1 MIKNITWTIER
12 RKVADLQEASYNPRK
27 MTEQEERDLE
37 ESITEFGAVI
47 PVVINI
53 GKRGN
58 ILIGGHQRKKLYEKK
73 GIEEVDVMVPSR
85 ELNATEEKRL
95 NLRLNKNT
103 GSWDQEKLRD
113 MGLNL
118 LLDVG
123 FGDED
128 LQVFFDDV
136 DVIDDS
142 FNTGRAIK
150 EIKNPKAKKGNVYEL
165 GDHRLMCGDSSDIN
179 DVHTLM
185 GKLNADMIFNDPPLT
200 LKNEGHVLT
209 PKKEKK
215 DCGDYASFLDKTIEN
230 ALQYS
235 KPNCHAFYWC
245 QEKDI
250 WLLQTLMKERKLKSE
265 RVLLW
270 IKSDMQVT
278 PKNAFNKAYEP
289 VVYGTRG
296 QPFVNTGVKNM
307 SEILNKEID
316 SGNQIQED
324 VWEYLSLWID
334 KSDRKDAY
342 DYQYQKPVTLIEK
355 PLKRCTA
362 PGHVVLDL
370 FGGSGSTIIACEQ
383 LKRRCCTME
392 KDPIM
397 VDVIVRR
404 WEEFT
409 NQKAKLCK

>member
-1 MIKNITWTIER
+1 
-12 RKVADLQEASYNPRK
+12 
-27 MTEQEERDLE
+27 
-37 ESITEFGAVI
+37 
-47 PVVINI
+47 
-53 GKRGN
+53 
-58 ILIGGHQRKKLYEKK
+58 
-73 GIEEVDVMVPSR
+73 
-85 ELNATEEKRL
+85 
-95 NLRLNKNT
+95 
-103 GSWDQEKLRD
+103 
-113 MGLNL
+113 
-118 LLDVG
+118 
-123 FGDED
+123 
-128 LQVFFDDV
+128 
-136 DVIDDS
+136 
-142 FNTGRAIK
+142 
-150 EIKNPKAKKGNVYEL
+150 
-165 GDHRLMCGDSSDIN
+165 
-179 DVHTLM
+179 
-185 GKLNADMIFNDPPLT
+185 
-200 LKNEGHVLT
+200 
-209 PKKEKK
+209 
-215 DCGDYASFLDKTIEN
+215 
-230 ALQYS
+230 
-235 KPNCHAFYWC
+235 
-245 QEKDI
+245 
-250 WLLQTLMKERKLKSE
+250 
-265 RVLLW
+265 
-270 IKSDMQVT
+270 MQVT

-296 QPFVNTGVKNM
+296 NPFVNTGIKNM

>member
-1 MIKNITWTIER
+1 MKNLNWTIEK
-12 RKVADLQEASYNPRK
+12 RKVADLIAADYNPRK

-37 ESITEFGAVI
+37 ESIAEFGAVI
-47 PVVINI
+47 PVVVNI
-53 GKRGN
+53 GKRKDV
-58 ILIGGHQRKKLYEKK
+58 LIGGHQRTRLYTKK

-85 ELNATEEKRL
+85 ELTIAEEKRL
-95 NLRLNKNT
+95 NLRLNKNV
-103 GSWDQEKLRD
+103 GSWDQEKLRE
-113 MGLNL
+113 MGLDL

-150 EIKNPKAKKGNVYEL
+150 DIKNPKAKNGDIYQL
-165 GDHRLMCGDSSDIN
+165 GEHRLMCGDATNIEQ
-179 DVHTLM
+179 VHALM
-185 GKLNADMIFNDPPLT
+185 GKAHADMVFNDPPLT
-200 LKNEGHVLT
+200 LKNEGHILPPT
-209 PKKEKK
+209 KEKK
-215 DCGDYASFLDKTIEN
+215 ELGDFAAFIDKSIEN
-230 ALQYS
+230 ALVYA
-235 KPNCHAFYWC
+235 KPNCHMFYWC

-250 WLLQTLMKERKLKSE
+250 WLLQTLMRERKLKSE

-270 IKSDMQVT
+270 IKADMQVT

-296 QPFVNTGVKNM
+296 KPFINTGIKHL

-324 VWEYLSLWID
+324 VWEYLSIWID

-342 DYQYQKPVTLIEK
+342 DYQYQKPVTLFEK

-362 PGHVVLDL
+362 PGHNVMDL

-383 LKRRCCTME
+383 LKRKAFVME
-392 KDPIM
+392 KDPVM
-397 VDVIVRR
+397 VDVMIRR

-409 NQKAKLCK
+409 NKKAKKQ

>member
-1 MIKNITWTIER
+1 MTKNITWTIEK
-12 RKVADLQEASYNPRK
+12 RKVEDLKEADYNPRK

-37 ESITEFGAVI
+37 DSIGEFGTVI

-53 GKRGN
+53 GKRSN
-58 ILIGGHQRKKLYEKK
+58 LLIGGHQRTKLYKK
-73 GIEEVDVMVPSR
+73 RGIQEVDVMVPNR
-85 ELNATEEKRL
+85 ELTVAEEKRL
-95 NLRLNKNT
+95 NLRLNKNV
-103 GSWDQEKLRD
+103 GSWDQEKLKD
-113 MGLNL
+113 MGLDL

-123 FGDED
+123 FGDDD

-150 EIKNPKAKKGNVYEL
+150 EIKSPNAKKGDVYQL
-165 GDHRLMCGDSSDIN
+165 GDHRLMCGDATNIEDLAK
-179 DVHTLM
+179 LM
-185 GKLNADMIFNDPPLT
+185 GKDHADMVFNDPPLT
-200 LKNEGHVLT
+200 LKNEGHILPPT
-209 PKKEKK
+209 KEKK
-215 DCGDYASFLDKTIEN
+215 ELSEYAVFLDRSMEN
-230 ALQYS
+230 SLVYS
-235 KPNCHAFYWC
+235 KPNSHMFYWC

-250 WLLQTLMKERKLKSE
+250 WLLQTLMKERKLKTE

-278 PKNAFNKAYEP
+278 PKNAFNKAYESC
-289 VVYGTRG
+289 VYGTNG
-296 QPFVNTGVKNM
+296 KPFINTGIKNL
-307 SEILNKEID
+307 SQILNKEID

-324 VWEYLSLWID
+324 VWEYLNLWID

-370 FGGSGSTIIACEQ
+370 FGGSGSTMIAAEQ
-383 LKRRCCTME
+383 LKRKAYLME
-392 KDPIM
+392 NDPIM
-397 VDVIVRR
+397 VDVIIRR

-409 NQKAKLCK
+409 NQKAKLI

>member
-1 MIKNITWTIER
+1 MKNITWTIEK
-12 RKVADLQEASYNPRK
+12 RKVADLKEADYNPRK
-27 MTEQEERDLE
+27 MTEQEERDLD
-37 ESITEFGAVI
+37 ESIGEFGAVI

-53 GKRGN
+53 GKRAN
-58 ILIGGHQRKKLYEKK
+58 ILIGGHQRTRLYTRR

-85 ELNATEEKRL
+85 ELTIAEEKRL
-95 NLRLNKNT
+95 NLRLNKNV

-123 FGDED
+123 FGDDD

-136 DVIDDS
+136 DVIDDN
-142 FNTGRAIK
+142 FNTGRAIR
-150 EIKNPKAKKGNVYEL
+150 EIKNPKAKKGQVYQL
-165 GDHRLMCGDSSDIN
+165 GDHRLMCGDAQEVE
-179 DVHTLM
+179 DVHTLL
-185 GKLNADMIFNDPPLT
+185 GKLHADMIFNDPPLT

-209 PKKEKK
+209 PKKERK
-215 DCGDYASFLDKTIEN
+215 DLGDYAAFLDVSIEN
-230 ALQYS
+230 ALQYA
-235 KPNCHAFYWC
+235 KPNVHIFYWT

-250 WLLQTLMKERKLKSE
+250 WLLQTLMRERKLKAD

-270 IKSDMQVT
+270 IKSDMQIT

-289 VVYGTRG
+289 VVYATRG
-296 QPFVNTGVKNM
+296 KPFINTGIKNL

-324 VWEYLSLWID
+324 VWEYLNLWID

-342 DYQYQKPVTLIEK
+342 DYTFQKPVTLIEK

-370 FGGSGSTIIACEQ
+370 FGGSGSTMIACEQ
-383 LKRRCCTME
+383 LKRRACVME
-392 KDPIM
+392 KDPVM
-397 VDVIVRR
+397 VDVIIRR